1 VKEIILWWCVGKG
14 GHQKMGGVSTSTCVV
29 CTALALPVHS
39 ADSNET
45 TFSCVPKVQGP
56 GTFVGHVVVEWITT
70 GVGVGVGTGIT
81 AHTRVQAGPYA
92 ASCSVFV
99 SGTERSTSQ
108 NIVLPFWVPLETT
121 TPLLIRCT
129 VSDARN
135 PPTPLIASV
144 TICAHGH
151 ALGAV
156 TLGQLQTIIGTPL
169 QTTSAEFW
177 APVATVGV
185 LALYAAIVGTI
196 VLTKTTRRS

>member
-1 VKEIILWWCVGKG
+1 
-14 GHQKMGGVSTSTCVV
+14 MGGVSTSTCVV
-29 CTALALPVHS
+29 CTALPLPVRS
-39 ADSNET
+39 ADSNEA

-56 GTFVGHVVVEWITT
+56 GTFVGHVVVEWSNGV
-70 GVGVGVGTGIT
+70 GVGVGVGTGCT

-92 ASCSVFV
+92 ATSSVFV

-129 VSDARN
+129 VSNAHN
-135 PPTPLIASV
+135 PPTPLISSV